1 MSNPNDAPPPQEPTG
16 EPPSGDHSQKRRTGR
31 FPFEMPADR
40 PRNFYEAMP
49 QGGFTGI
56 FSVSGLPTELKIS
69 YWIWVLTGLLGLLG
83 GVIGLF
89 GALVLFAFLPG
100 IAILVLLL
108 VLFGAALSGAQIVLA
123 MKMKEGREW
132 ARFALTAVA
141 GISLLLTLISLG
153 FTDGRGG
160 SGLNFLAG
168 VVATVLMWVPGA
180 QRWFAAARGRA

>member
-1 MSNPNDAPPPQEPTG
+1 MSNPNDAPPPQEPSG
-16 EPPSGDHSQKRRTGR
+16 DPPSGGHPHQRRAGW

-49 QGGFTGI
+49 EGGFTGI

-141 GISLLLTLISLG
+141 GVSLLLTLISLG

>member
-1 MSNPNDAPPPQEPTG
+1 
-16 EPPSGDHSQKRRTGR
+16 
-31 FPFEMPADR
+31 MPADR

-108 VLFGAALSGAQIVLA
+108 VVFGAALSGAQVVLA

-132 ARFALTAVA
+132 ARLALTAVA
-141 GISLLLTLISLG
+141 GASLLLTLISLG

-168 VVATVLMWVPGA
+168 LAAAVLMWVPGA